1 MSCGE
6 IIQRQLIAL
15 ILDIVHVKLF
25 PSTSPRWNVLTRPSA
40 MLLIWLRR
48 DMCRCASRHVS
59 LRPSLRKQGRGADE
73 NSVAILIPLL
83 LPHAV
88 CNYYAECVCTA
99 HRRRRRR
106 FELQATRGL
115 VSKCGN
121 VKSVRRILRSKKS
134 IEPISFCLYLHSNV
148 TGK

>member
-1 MSCGE
+1 M
-6 IIQRQLIAL
+6 RTAL
-15 ILDIVHVKLF
+15 LF
-25 PSTSPRWNVLTRPSA
+25 LFRSF
-40 MLLIWLRR
+40 
-48 DMCRCASRHVS
+48 
-59 LRPSLRKQGRGADE
+59 
-73 NSVAILIPLL
+73 